1 VILYLLLII
10 GIRLMGKHQVG
21 ELEPSEL
28 VLAML
33 ISDLAS
39 VPMQDFGIPL
49 LNGVIPIITLLAITM
64 ILSVLTVHSLRMRT
78 LICGRPSII
87 VERGRLK
94 QTEMKKN
101 RFTVDEL
108 MEELRQ
114 QGVTDI
120 STVEF
125 AILETSGQ
133 LSVLLFSEFQTVTS
147 GRFPP
152 VSGGGGLPIPL
163 INDGRLILENLKLR
177 GVDETWLKQQI
188 SMRGFSRYEEIF
200 LLTVDQDLR
209 VYFSPKEVSS

>member
-1 VILYLLLII
+1 
-10 GIRLMGKHQVG
+10 MGKHQVG

-28 VLAML
+28 VFAML

-49 LNGVIPIITLLAITM
+49 LNGVIPIVVLIAITL
-64 ILSVLTVHSLRMRT
+64 ILSVLAVHSLRFRA

-87 VERGRLK
+87 VERGHLK
-94 QTEMKKN
+94 QAEMRKN

-133 LSVLLFSEFQTVTS
+133 LSVLPFPEHQPVTNS
-147 GRFPP
+147 QFPP
-152 VSGGGGLPIPL
+152 VTASGGLPLPI
-163 INDGRLILENLKLR
+163 INDGRLIMENMKLR
-177 GVDETWLKQQI
+177 GVDEAWLKKQM
-188 SMRGFSRYEEIF
+188 SSWGFSRYEDIF